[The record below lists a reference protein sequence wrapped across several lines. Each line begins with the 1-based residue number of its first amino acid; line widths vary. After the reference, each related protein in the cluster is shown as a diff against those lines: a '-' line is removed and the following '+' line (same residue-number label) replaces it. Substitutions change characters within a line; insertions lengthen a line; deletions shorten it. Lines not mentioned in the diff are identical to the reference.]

1 MSIIIK
7 KLKEKISFSEKSFFY
22 SSIIKAIGVIVSLL
36 LSQYVAKLFNVELFG
51 YFNLFESYLQILVV
65 LSLFGARQMIVK
77 KVSILYEKNSFK
89 EIQIWFN
96 SSILAVS
103 ITTFFV
109 LLIYNI
115 AVNYLLS
122 DSNLI
127 KRAFQIG
134 GFIIYIK
141 VLLFILS
148 SFYSSHNKLWQSNL
162 VDRAVLPFIF
172 LILLF
177 IGNKYTTLNFSDL
190 FSTYLISASIFLVLV
205 FVYWLKFYN
214 KTNSGS
220 IELSLKKVFNVQAI
234 MFLILSF
241 LGLFFLKIDII
252 ILGFFGSSYDLGIYS
267 TGAKV
272 AFLLNF
278 FTPVIHSVYTPK
290 ISILYNKNNL
300 KKIKKILYNSVKV
313 LLSFGFLIFIVLF
326 LLGKDIL
333 NFWGLE
339 YIKAYNVLLILSFA
353 NIISMSLSMCLPI
366 IMMCNQEKRYLKK
379 LIFLIIIG
387 SIFLAYGSSN
397 LKLESFALIMSFFII
412 VESIMKFYIVKK
424 NLFHNT

>member
-1 MSIIIK
+1 MSVIIK
-7 KLKEKISFSEKSFFY
+7 KLKDRISFTEKSFFY
-22 SSIIKAIGVIVSLL
+22 SSIIKALGVIVSLM
-36 LSQYVAKLFNVELFG
+36 LSRYVAKLFNVELFG

-89 EIQIWFN
+89 EIKSWFN

-103 ITTFFV
+103 LTTFFV
-109 LLIYNI
+109 LVIYNI
-115 AVNYLLS
+115 AINYLLS
-122 DSNLI
+122 DSNVI

-177 IGNKYTTLNFSDL
+177 ISSKYSTLNFRDL
-190 FSTYLISASIFLVLV
+190 FSTYLIASSIFLVLV
-205 FVYWLKFYN
+205 YAYWLKFSSKIN
-214 KTNSGS
+214 LGLS
-220 IELSLKKVFNVQAI
+220 ELNLKKVFNVQAS
-234 MFLILSF
+234 MFLIVSF
-241 LGLFFLKIDII
+241 LGLFFLKSDII

-278 FTPVIHSVYTPK
+278 FTPVIHSIYTPK
-290 ISILYNKNNL
+290 ISILYSKNNVF
-300 KKIKKILYNSVKV
+300 KIKKIFYNSLKI
-313 LLSFGFLIFIVLF
+313 LLSFGFLIFVILF
-326 LLGKDIL
+326 FFGKNIL

-339 YIKAYNVLLILSFA
+339 YIKAYNVLLVLSFA

-366 IMMCNQEKRYLKK
+366 IMMCNQEKKYLKK
-379 LIFLIIIG
+379 LFILIIIT
-387 SIFLAYGSSN
+387 SSFLAYGSSN
-397 LKLESFALIMSFFII
+397 FNLESFALIMSFFII
-412 VESIMKFYIVKK
+412 VEAIMKFHIIKK
-424 NLFHNT
+424 NLFQNI